1 MDADSV
7 KGPVDR
13 ARRALGSRWDQ
24 AAVQR
29 AEVVFDR
36 GRRGTDQGTSALS
49 HSMLSQFL
57 AVAQNPEQ
65 WTASERAQFEYLLSS
80 LLRRVGDGS
89 LRPARTLTD
98 ELSVALLASVKP
110 SDDGGRPGTIPDS
123 VAVASLQQLAGS
135 STVPP
140 DDVVAA
146 VCAAFE
152 ALYHPR
158 GDDAANPPAIV
169 RSTIVDQFHR
179 FYYHNRPRAWERT
192 EYRGHRILKLPLD
205 LWMYQVILEQVKP
218 GLVIETGTR
227 YGGSALWLGDQLER
241 IGHGRVVSIDI
252 DDFEGKPE
260 HPRVDYLVGSS
271 TDDAIIE
278 QVRAMLPTDGSGVVV
293 MLDSDHSRDHVYAE
307 MQLLGPMVT
316 EGSYLVVE
324 DTNING
330 HPVYEDFGPG
340 PAEAVTDFLAEHDE
354 FEIDGAKEIFYFTMH
369 PHGFLR
375 RKITVEPE
383 EVTGQSASGSNEQ
396 APA

>member
-29 AEVVFDR
+29 AELVFDR

-57 AVAQNPEQ
+57 AVVQNPEQ
-65 WTASERAQFEYLLSS
+65 WTPSERAQFEYLLSS

-89 LRPARTLTD
+89 LRPARSLTD
-98 ELSVALLASVKP
+98 ELSAALLASVKP
-110 SDDGGRPGTIPDS
+110 PDEGGAVGAIPQS
-123 VAVASLQQLAGS
+123 VVLAVLKQLAGG
-135 STVPP
+135 TTTPP

-152 ALYHPR
+152 ALYHPT
-158 GDDAANPPAIV
+158 GDDAANPPAVV
-169 RSTIVDQFHR
+169 RTTIIDQFHR

-205 LWMYQVILEQVKP
+205 LWMYQVILDLVKP

-227 YGGSALWLGDQLER
+227 YGGSALWLGDQLDR

-252 DDFEGKPE
+252 DDFEGKPA
-260 HPRVDYLVGSS
+260 HSRVDYLVGSS
-271 TDDAIIE
+271 TDPAIIE
-278 QVRAMLPTDGSGVVV
+278 QIQAMLPSDGSGVVV
-293 MLDSDHSRDHVYAE
+293 MLDSDHSRDHVLAE

-316 EGSYLVVE
+316 PGSYLIVE

-330 HPVYEDFGPG
+330 HPVYEEFGPG
-340 PAEAVTDFLAEHDE
+340 PAEAVTDFLAEHSE

-375 RKITVEPE
+375 RKAAVDEA
-383 EVTGQSASGSNEQ
+383 SAETAASSES
-396 APA
+396 